1 MAGSSKLYAS
11 FDNNRNN
18 GLATAKAAST
28 LFEVGQFL
36 TYDGSGGVIP
46 VGTVTDKIL
55 GLSNRQVTAASADYA
70 LTSDISVSTPV
81 NIMDYLTIPVTN
93 GDTSAFVVGT
103 YVDID
108 VAGGSGTVDSA
119 TAGTGTQIL
128 IVRVLDLNTI
138 RGAIA
143 LKVA

>member
-1 MAGSSKLYAS
+1 MPSKIFAS
-11 FDNNRNN
+11 FKNNRNN

-46 VGTVTDKIL
+46 VATVTDKIL
-55 GLSNRQVTAASADYA
+55 GLSNQQITAASADYA
-70 LTSDISVSTPV
+70 QTSDIDVSTPV
-81 NIMDYLTIPVTN
+81 NIMDYLDIPVTN

-103 YVDID
+103 YVDVD
-108 VAGGSGTVDSA
+108 VANGSGTVDSA

-128 IVRVLDLNTI
+128 IVRVTDLHTI
-138 RGAIA
+138 VGAIA
-143 LKVA
+143 KTVA